1 MSAIDEMFGGDY
13 SQARATGRAAWPAT
27 LQWHGGNSR
36 SARDDFDSRGGFFL
50 PEEGIRTLG
59 LDPAA
64 PPDGATVE
72 TLKFETK
79 REGGWG
85 FARIHLAVLQTAFGW
100 EDRDTRQRF
109 PRDEYRRR
117 RELQDGS
124 EAKLRG
130 RLYVMAVARE
140 LDELGVADPV
150 LVTLRGTYSRALDTL
165 IRDRLGAIAATAT
178 KLRQRRGLDG
188 AVPRE
193 AFWLPVTPASPARV
207 GSGAN
212 TSEVA
217 LPTSPLPEVL
227 PPDDA
232 VFRSLVRPFLV
243 PPDYVRPGG
252 RFDALCAEY
261 RPLWETLASF
271 AGASGGQEPSGDDE
285 QAAAREEC
293 LRQAGVTHPDLTD
306 AARAALIADVFARN
320 GIDPAAATVADY
332 RRMTEWLRRKAA
344 PVGARA

>member
-1 MSAIDEMFGGDY
+1 MGSGDDLFGGDY
-13 SQARATGRAAWPAT
+13 SQARATSRASWPAT

-36 SARDDFDSRGGFFL
+36 SARDDFESRGGFFL
-50 PEEGIRTLG
+50 PEEGIRNLG
-59 LDPAA
+59 LDPAY
-64 PPDGATVE
+64 PPESAALE

-79 REGGWG
+79 RESGWG
-85 FARIHLAVLQTAFGW
+85 FAHIHLAVLQTAFGW

-117 RELQDGS
+117 RETKDGS

-130 RLYVMAVARE
+130 RLYVMAVVRE
-140 LDELGVADPV
+140 LDELGATDPV
-150 LVTLRGTYSRALDTL
+150 LATLRGTYSRALDIL
-165 IRDRLGAIAATAT
+165 IRDRLGALATNAT

-193 AFWLPVTPASPARV
+193 AFWLPVRPDAPARV

-217 LPTSPLPEVL
+217 LPTSPLPEAL
-227 PPDDA
+227 PADDEA
-232 VFRSLVRPFLV
+232 FRALVRPLLTPGEF
-243 PPDYVRPGG
+243 VRPGG

-261 RPLWETLASF
+261 RPLWETLAAF
-271 AGASGGQEPSGDDE
+271 ADAQGSPEPVADDE
-285 QAAAREEC
+285 LTIAREEC
-293 LRQAGVTHPDLTD
+293 LRQASSAYPDLTES
-306 AARAALIADVFARN
+306 ACAGLIAQVFTRN
-320 GIDPAAATVADY
+320 GIDPATATAPDY

-344 PVGARA
+344 PAGVQ

>member
-1 MSAIDEMFGGDY
+1 MGASDEMFGGDY
-13 SQARATGRAAWPAT
+13 SQARATGRASWPAT

-59 LDPAA
+59 LDPAR
-64 PPDGATVE
+64 PPEGATFE

-79 REGGWG
+79 RESGWG
-85 FARIHLAVLQTAFGW
+85 FASIHLAILQTAFGW

-117 RELQDGS
+117 REAQEGG
-124 EAKLRG
+124 EARLRG

-140 LDELGVADPV
+140 LDDLGVADPV
-150 LVTLRGTYSRALDTL
+150 LATLRGTYSRALDGL
-165 IRDRLGAIAATAT
+165 VRDRLGAIAATAT

-193 AFWLPVTPASPARV
+193 AFWLPVVPGAPARV
-207 GSGAN
+207 GNGAN

-217 LPTSPLPEVL
+217 LPASPLPEAL
-227 PPDDA
+227 PPGDDA
-232 VFRSLVRPFLV
+232 FRALVRPLLV
-243 PPDYVRPGG
+243 PAEYTRPNG

-261 RPLWETLASF
+261 RPLWEGLAAF
-271 AGASGGQEPSGDDE
+271 AGAPSVPEELGDDE
-285 QAAAREEC
+285 LAAAREEC
-293 LRQAGVTHPDLTD
+293 LRQAGVTHPELSE
-306 AARAALIADVFARN
+306 AACTALIAEVFARH
-320 GIDPAAATVADY
+320 GIDPAVARAHDY
-332 RRMTEWLRRKAA
+332 RRMTTWLRRKAA
-344 PVGARA
+344 PAGVR